1 MESPAPDS
9 EPIATPVKPLEEMVS
24 DILSGSPKPLPFPGV
39 KKALSAAGVPLR
51 GKDKVGDDAIQSVID
66 AAIAA
71 GTVFSHPSKKEGG
84 SPAYWHKPHVTKAE
98 LAAEKARERA
108 SKVEEKARAKSTEA
122 EAKATRK
129 AEEVAEAARQKA
141 LKVEEK
147 ARAKSAE
154 AEAKATRKAEEAAEA
169 ARQKAASV
177 VETVH
182 RKAAEL
188 GHKPV
193 ADKHLGKPKPRAG
206 EAEHEAF
213 RSALESLLAE
223 GKLHRHG
230 DKYGKHALVVTPW
243 YEARPLKKPFDE
255 ALKAARVILDSGKAD
270 FAEFTAVLGAKLDEP
285 RPNEVAPAETERARP
300 QSVTGTAEREADCGV

>member
-129 AEEVAEAARQKA
+129 AEE
-141 LKVEEK
+141 
-147 ARAKSAE
+147 
-154 AEAKATRKAEEAAEA
+154 AAEA
-169 ARQKAASV
+169 ARQKAARV

>member
-129 AEEVAEAARQKA
+129 AEE
-141 LKVEEK
+141 
-147 ARAKSAE
+147 
-154 AEAKATRKAEEAAEA
+154 A
-169 ARQKAASV
+169 ARQKAARV